1 MLQWI
6 SANIGTILISLVLL
20 AVVAL
25 IIRSMV
31 HDKKQGKSSCG
42 GNCAA
47 VPRAVP
53 ATIRVIELLFPSS
66 NPPNA
71 VRRLCLRAVF
81 LCVCSDSI
89 LTRRVLPYLR
99 EGIPMRTLARIF

>member
-20 AVVAL
+20 AVVTL

-47 VPRAVP
+47 CRGGCAH
-53 ATIRVIELLFPSS
+53 AQK
-66 NPPNA
+66 
-71 VRRLCLRAVF
+71 
-81 LCVCSDSI
+81 
-89 LTRRVLPYLR
+89 
-99 EGIPMRTLARIF
+99 

>member
-42 GNCAA
+42 GNCA
-47 VPRAVP
+47 
-53 ATIRVIELLFPSS
+53 
-66 NPPNA
+66 
-71 VRRLCLRAVF
+71 
-81 LCVCSDSI
+81 D
-89 LTRRVLPYLR
+89 
-99 EGIPMRTLARIF
+99 